1 MLNLKE
7 VMGVLEA
14 VIHFNHIVE
23 VATVS
28 RGSPI
33 VSFKED

>member
-7 VMGVLEA
+7 VLGVPEA

-23 VATVS
+23 VAPV
-28 RGSPI
+28 SPI